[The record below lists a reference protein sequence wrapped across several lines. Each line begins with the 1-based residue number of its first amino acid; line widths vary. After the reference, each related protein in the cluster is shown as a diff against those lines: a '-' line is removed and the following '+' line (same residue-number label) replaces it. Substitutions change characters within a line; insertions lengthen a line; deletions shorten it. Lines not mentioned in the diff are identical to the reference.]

1 MVLREKAEQVKK
13 DIEQG
18 IIIKCALCDEAWASL
33 ALHVRK
39 VHKMDKKEYIQKYGP
54 VLSQASKSKYSEVNK
69 INGNWIERAK
79 ENGEDLSEYFEKMS
93 KGVSKAIMGSPKE
106 RERRAKLLGNLNRT
120 DAFRNRSS
128 ETAKKTSARKDI
140 IENRSANLKRWRDN
154 NKTVFIKNSLKLV
167 VSCKKTKPEISLDKW
182 LISNYTG
189 MFKYSQFF
197 YSKTFKTISNKKQLD
212 FLSLDKSLAIE
223 IDGPLHFIET
233 DLYDLKKI
241 REKDHALSAYCIEY
255 NKVLIRISYD
265 CWAQSTGN
273 ISNKTLEKIKE
284 IIESPTP
291 GVHFIGKSWN
301 GAEYSFISKK
311 EELEN
316 IYK

>member
-1 MVLREKAEQVKK
+1 MHNESQIQDKGRDDGCSSSDIRAGLGNSGEDKGLRTCKCGEVCYSVRALSFHKNKCNLVLREKAEQVKK

-167 VSCKKTKPEISLDKW
+167 VSCKKNKARDIS
-182 LISNYTG
+182 
-189 MFKYSQFF
+189 
-197 YSKTFKTISNKKQLD
+197 
-212 FLSLDKSLAIE
+212 
-223 IDGPLHFIET
+223 
-233 DLYDLKKI
+233 
-241 REKDHALSAYCIEY
+241 
-255 NKVLIRISYD
+255 
-265 CWAQSTGN
+265 
-273 ISNKTLEKIKE
+273 
-284 IIESPTP
+284 
-291 GVHFIGKSWN
+291 
-301 GAEYSFISKK
+301 
-311 EELEN
+311 
-316 IYK
+316 